1 MDARHP
7 KRLQEK
13 GVSDWASK
21 EPKECS
27 DALTDQQ
34 LPRKAPALSPCSLRG
49 STGPGSYLLH
59 ASSDITT
66 YNTSSV
72 SQSSVRGSVRDY
84 PHLHP
89 SRSSTTTDSKNIY
102 TNNNTY
108 MNLSGS
114 KKHKG
119 ASSVASVGLPRS
131 GSTGSESA
139 SGLPLSCSAITLG
152 TAHGSS
158 RLDLSAR
165 HVEGTNCRQ
174 SYFSCVHTTTTRA
187 YISRTLSAPSTKAEL
202 YSVLSQAHALT
213 HSLPLLTRVVVPRQR
228 HSVHQAHTTG
238 INSPEPS

>member
-21 EPKECS
+21 EPKKCS

-34 LPRKAPALSPCSLRG
+34 LPRKAPALSSCSLRG

-59 ASSDITT
+59 ASSDITK
-66 YNTSSV
+66 YNTSSL
-72 SQSSVRGSVRDY
+72 SQSSVKGSVRAY

-102 TNNNTY
+102 TNNNNTY

-114 KKHKG
+114 KKHKE

-152 TAHGSS
+152 TARGSS
-158 RLDLSAR
+158 RVDLSAR

-174 SYFSCVHTTTTRA
+174 SYFSCVQTTTTRA

-202 YSVLSQAHALT
+202 YSVLSGALT

-228 HSVHQAHTTG
+228 HSVQQAHTTG
-238 INSPEPS
+238 IKSPEPS